1 MKISIITATYNSK
14 ATLKTCMISVLHQ
27 SYQNIE
33 YVIIDGNSTDETLE
47 LVKQHQLQFPQIEFK
62 ILSEPDNGIY
72 DALNKGVQLA
82 TGEVIGFVH
91 SDDIL
96 ADNQIISK
104 LANQFDKENVDGVYG
119 DLQYVDKNNIGK
131 IIRYWKSTNFNFSL
145 LKKGWMPAHPT
156 LFLKKEV
163 YEKHGFFNL
172 TYQISADYDFMLR
185 ILKDDSLK
193 FGYLPKVITKMRIGG
208 ASNGSINNIIKKTK
222 EDYRAIR
229 SNHIG
234 GWFSILIKNTSKIK
248 QLFIRG

>member
-14 ATLKTCMISVLHQ
+14 ATLKSCMISVLHQ

-91 SDDIL
+91 SDDTL
-96 ADNQIISK
+96 ADNHIIST
-104 LANQFDKENVDGVYG
+104 LANQFEKENIDGVYG
-119 DLQYVDKNNIGK
+119 DLQYVDKNNIDK
-131 IIRYWKSTNFNFSL
+131 IIRYWKSTDFNSSL

-163 YEKHGFFNL
+163 YEKHGEFNL
-172 TYQISADYDFMLR
+172 SYKISADYDFMLR

-193 FGYLPKVITKMRIGG
+193 FTYLPKVITKMRVGG
-208 ASNGSINNIIKKTK
+208 ASNRSVKNIIQKTK
-222 EDYRAIR
+222 EDYRAVR
-229 SNHIG
+229 SNNIG
-234 GWFSILIKNTSKIK
+234 GWYLIFLKNISKVRQFIIK
-248 QLFIRG
+248 S